1 MAEAEVEDLPQDGA
15 GHAQEPAV
23 SPNDRIGLPQHLA
36 FVDLE
41 TTGANAAYHRI
52 TEVGIVR
59 LLNDELVEEWSSL
72 VNPECS
78 IPEYI
83 EAFTGIS
90 DEMVAGAPRFS
101 EIAALVYE
109 KLQGAVF
116 AAHNARFDY
125 SFLRSEFRRLGMRF
139 SAEVLCTVKL
149 SRRLFPEHAR
159 HNLDAVM
166 QRHGLSCSARHRALG
181 DARVLHDFWRKLR
194 CDVPPPLL
202 AAAATTV
209 LAAPKL
215 PAHLPPDLADDL
227 PEGPGVYRFFGENDA
242 LLYVGRSNSL
252 RTSVLERLTEEQN
265 VPRERGES
273 RAARLASQ
281 VRRVDWL
288 QTAGE
293 LGACL
298 RESAWIRTQK
308 PLHNRHPR
316 HNARS
321 FTLKGA
327 PIDSGQARGPSGNP
341 VEPVVIDG
349 VEAQELA
356 HCFGVFHSERDARRA
371 LTDIARAHQLCLKVL
386 RLEEG
391 TGSCFAFQVGKCKG
405 ACVGKEPPMLH
416 DMRLRLAL
424 SSLKLK
430 SWPFPGRIALRER
443 DPWGGGPDGELGG
456 ADLHV
461 VDHWVYLGTARSEED
476 LAALAVKQ
484 ASCGFDADV
493 YKILVRY
500 FSKHPKL
507 DWHDLHHR
515 KLHVS
520 ATQ

>member
-1 MAEAEVEDLPQDGA
+1 MGEAEVENLPRDGA

-23 SPNDRIGLPQHLA
+23 SPNDLIGLPQNLA

-59 LLNDELVEEWSSL
+59 VENGELVEEWSSL

-78 IPEYI
+78 IPAYI
-83 EAFTGIS
+83 EAFTCIS
-90 DEMVAGAPRFS
+90 DEMVADAPRFA
-101 EIAALVYE
+101 EVAALVYG

-116 AAHNARFDY
+116 VAHNARFDY

-181 DARVLHDFWRKLR
+181 DARVLHDFWCKLR
-194 CDVPPPLL
+194 REVPQPRLG
-202 AAAATTV
+202 AAARTV

-215 PAHLPPDLADDL
+215 PDHLPPDLADDL

-252 RTSVLERLTEEQN
+252 RARVLAQLTEEHA
-265 VPRERGES
+265 VSTERGES
-273 RAARLASQ
+273 RARRFASQ

-298 RESAWIRTQK
+298 RESAWIRSQK

-316 HNARS
+316 SKAGS
-321 FTLKGA
+321 FTLRA
-327 PIDSGQARGPSGNP
+327 ALVHSDQALGRSAGP
-341 VEPVVIDG
+341 VEPVAIDE
-349 VEAQELA
+349 VDAQALA
-356 HCFGVFHSERDARRA
+356 HCFGVFHSEKDARKA

-386 RLEEG
+386 RLEESA
-391 TGSCFAFQVGKCKG
+391 GSCFAFQVGRCKG
-405 ACVGKEPPMLH
+405 ACVGKEPLMLH
-416 DMRLRLAL
+416 GMRLKLAL

-443 DPWGGGPDGELGG
+443 YPLGGGPDGAVDG

-476 LAALAVKQ
+476 LAALAVKE
-484 ASCGFDADV
+484 ASGGFDADV
-493 YKILVRY
+493 YRILVRY
-500 FSKHPKL
+500 FAKHPKL
-507 DWHDLHHR
+507 DWHDLR
-515 KLHVS
+515 DKKPC
-520 ATQ
+520 T